1 MAVWRSERL
10 TCSLSCSQ
18 LRRLPD
24 AACLRTRPRDRV
36 PVRGDAPQFR
46 AGRSATTATTARSGR
61 GGRPHVRRP
70 PRVSDTAP
78 PPLPPWQVEHVSFR
92 APVDVGSLLSLRAAV
107 VLVQRDAAPRPLVTV
122 DVEAVI
128 VRPEQATSATSN
140 TFTFTFS
147 LDPEALASSQGG
159 ALKRVL
165 PQNGEEAQRQIE
177 VLQLLQDD

>member
-1 MAVWRSERL
+1 M
-10 TCSLSCSQ
+10 
-18 LRRLPD
+18 RRAFELGH
-24 AACLRTRPRDRV
+24 ATAYLFAGTRPSFEQVGAPLCNKV
-36 PVRGDAPQFR
+36 PPLDCVGE
-46 AGRSATTATTARSGR
+46 
-61 GGRPHVRRP
+61 HRP
-70 PRVSDTAP
+70 PP
-78 PPLPPWQVEHVSFR
+78 PCSALQVEHVSFR

-147 LDPEALASSQGG
+147 LDPEALALSQGG